1 MKPKKETGFLSC
13 EQGLLSLE
21 ASIVVTI
28 FIFLVLFLQ
37 SFFVIF
43 EARNEMAHVTLATCN
58 SLALDVYENE
68 QLTHSSATMD
78 FFLALNG
85 IGRTLH
91 SDSFVDDSLCHKVAK
106 GSGPAGIW
114 NGTIYATEAGKTDAE
129 AKAKAEADKNGT
141 PNTKTNDVFGNSAVA
156 VSADLENAIRKRFV
170 AYLSGGNTA
179 QAERILK
186 RYKIVGG
193 VDHLDFS
200 GSYIS
205 SGKLYVSV
213 KYEIEYT
220 FNTFKVPGQKPL
232 RFEHTACS
240 KLWS

>member
-1 MKPKKETGFLSC
+1 MP
-13 EQGLLSLE
+13 
-21 ASIVVTI
+21 
-28 FIFLVLFLQ
+28 
-37 SFFVIF
+37 
-43 EARNEMAHVTLATCN
+43 
-58 SLALDVYENE
+58 
-68 QLTHSSATMD
+68 
-78 FFLALNG
+78 
-85 IGRTLH
+85 
-91 SDSFVDDSLCHKVAK
+91 K

-156 VSADLENAIRKRFV
+156 VSADLEKAIRKRFV

>member
-91 SDSFVDDSLCHKVAK
+91 SDSFVDDSLWHKVAK

-114 NGTIYATEAGKTDAE
+114 NGTIYATEAG
-129 AKAKAEADKNGT
+129 KNGT

-156 VSADLENAIRKRFV
+156 VSADLEKAIRKRFV

>member
-91 SDSFVDDSLCHKVAK
+91 SDSFVDDSLWHKVAK

-129 AKAKAEADKNGT
+129 AKASGNALKKLGGAYAETRTFTLPDGSARGLVLCKKISQTPTVYPRNG
-141 PNTKTNDVFGNSAVA
+141 G
-156 VSADLENAIRKRFV
+156 
-170 AYLSGGNTA
+170 
-179 QAERILK
+179 
-186 RYKIVGG
+186 KIA
-193 VDHLDFS
+193 
-200 GSYIS
+200 
-205 SGKLYVSV
+205 K
-213 KYEIEYT
+213 
-220 FNTFKVPGQKPL
+220 KPL
-232 RFEHTACS
+232 
-240 KLWS
+240 

>member
-78 FFLALNG
+78 FFFGSQRHRPHAAFRQLCGRLPLA
-85 IGRTLH
+85 
-91 SDSFVDDSLCHKVAK
+91 
-106 GSGPAGIW
+106 
-114 NGTIYATEAGKTDAE
+114 
-129 AKAKAEADKNGT
+129 
-141 PNTKTNDVFGNSAVA
+141 
-156 VSADLENAIRKRFV
+156 
-170 AYLSGGNTA
+170 
-179 QAERILK
+179 
-186 RYKIVGG
+186 
-193 VDHLDFS
+193 
-200 GSYIS
+200 
-205 SGKLYVSV
+205 
-213 KYEIEYT
+213 
-220 FNTFKVPGQKPL
+220 
-232 RFEHTACS
+232 
-240 KLWS
+240 